1 MSTLAEVAHNDSSV
15 SGHFLYF
22 TKKESSLRK
31 LVAIICLCYLLSND
45 PPSAD
50 VAYNDLSATTH
61 FLYLTNK
68 ENSSRNFVAINLSV
82 ISTDVTE
89 VDKAY

>member
-1 MSTLAEVAHNDSSV
+1 M
-15 SGHFLYF
+15 GHFLYF
-22 TKKESSLRK
+22 TEKESSLRK
-31 LVAIICLCYLLSND
+31 LVAIICLFYLLSND
-45 PPSAD
+45 SPSAD
-50 VAYNDLSATTH
+50 VAYNDLSPTGH

-68 ENSSRNFVAINLSV
+68 ENSQNLVAINLSV